1 MKKKI
6 ASITLVLT
14 IFLGTLLFKVT
25 YKDVQNMDRIEYKVY
40 VNGVA
45 SSSFPSKGD
54 YSVSVSCSNDS
65 NIKWDY
71 DNWKLSINPSATD
84 DCYIEF
90 NSITNKQYISDYIK
104 GKVGT
109 TQGESSDKGQI
120 VNENGYRYEG
130 SDPYN
135 YVLFNNELWRIIGV
149 FDTKLSDG
157 STVQSL
163 TKIIRSESIGSY
175 AYNSANKNYWVNTSG
190 TRSSLNILLNDYYY
204 KGLDGTS
211 NSACRFYST
220 SVTGNCDYR
229 VTGIGGNY
237 RSMVE
242 NVTWNLGGMGS
253 MSNVNTVYT
262 SERGTKTYSGNA
274 TTSTGYIGLMY
285 PSDYGYSVLASSCA
299 RTTSLGSY
307 STAACAG
314 KAWMLKN
321 GMEWTIAPY
330 SSLSTSVWYVYYSG
344 NVISS
349 SANNGYAARPVLY
362 LKSTVYIVSGDGS
375 QNNPYIING

>member
-1 MKKKI
+1 MF
-6 ASITLVLT
+6 ASITLMLT

-25 YKDVQNMDRIEYKVY
+25 YKDVQNMDRIEYEVY

-71 DNWKLSINPSATD
+71 DNWKLSINSSSTD

-104 GKVGT
+104 SKVGT

-149 FDTKLSDG
+149 FDTTLSDG

-163 TKIIRSESIGSY
+163 TKIIRSESIGGY

-204 KGLDGTS
+204 QGLDGTS

-229 VTGIGGNY
+229 VTGINDNY
-237 RSMVE
+237 RGMVE
-242 NVTWNLGGMGS
+242 NVTWNLGGMSS

-262 SERGTKTYSGNA
+262 NERGTTTYSGNA

-285 PSDYGYSVLASSCA
+285 PSDYGYSVQASSCA
-299 RTTSLGSY
+299 RTTSLGNY

-321 GMEWTIAPY
+321 GYEWTIAP
-330 SSLSTSVWYVYYSG
+330 SSSRSNSVWLVNSFGSVSNNY
-344 NVISS
+344 
-349 SANNGYAARPVLY
+349 ANYGIAVRPVLY
-362 LKSTVYIVSGDGS
+362 LKSAVYIVSGDGS